1 MRALSRRPPGFDG
14 LMNNIKSITKKVE
27 HIKGF
32 KFDIVMAGSPNF
44 HIINSWS
51 IPGGAPA
58 APNPM

>member
-1 MRALSRRPPGFDG
+1 MRGLSRRPPGFDG

-44 HIINSWS
+44 HIINSKNL
-51 IPGGAPA
+51 IY
-58 APNPM
+58 